1 MAAFNKFQQFSQDLI
16 EAKHNFA
23 SGGGAT
29 YKVLLTNTAPNASTW
44 KKYSDV
50 TGELST
56 ANGYTVGGQAV
67 TTSDA
72 DSAGTDT
79 VSPGGSLT
87 WTASG
92 GSIGPFQY
100 AVLYRSDSVNKELVG
115 WWDNGTAATVTTGNS
130 VTISWASGLLTL
142 A

>member
-1 MAAFNKFQQFSQDLI
+1 MVAFNKFQTFSQDLI
-16 EAKHNFA
+16 EGKHTFA

-29 YKVLLTNTAPNASTW
+29 YKVLFTNTAPNASTW

-56 ANGYTVGGQAV
+56 ANGYTAGGQTV
-67 TTSDA
+67 STSDA
-72 DSAGTDT
+72 DSSGTDT
-79 VSPGGSLT
+79 VSAGGSLT

-92 GSIGPFQY
+92 GSIGPFEY
-100 AVLYRSDSVNKELVG
+100 AVLYRSDSTNKELVG
-115 WWDNGTAATVTTGNS
+115 WWDNGSAVTITNGNQ
-130 VTISWASGLLTL
+130 VTISWSSGLLTL